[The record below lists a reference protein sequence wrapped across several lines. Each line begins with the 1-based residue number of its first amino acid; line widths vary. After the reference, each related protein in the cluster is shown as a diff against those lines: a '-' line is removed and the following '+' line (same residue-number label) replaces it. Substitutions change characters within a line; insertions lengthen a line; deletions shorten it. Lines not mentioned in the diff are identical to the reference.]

1 MNIDLMPHT
10 VYCPYCSEMLNVL
23 IDPQDIGN
31 EYIED
36 CQVCCRPIVFSITE
50 TGFGEIEV
58 NVRDENDSGF

>member
-1 MNIDLMPHT
+1 MNIDLMPET
-10 VYCPYCSEMLNVL
+10 VYCPYCSETLNVL

-58 NVRDENDSGF
+58 SVRDENDSSL